1 MLNRNYLWF
10 LIPFLKLKLNTIM
23 KSIAK
28 LSNVSMIFLFLVA
41 GFTTTAQTGEQQEI
55 ISDAE
60 RAKQTLIQED
70 PAMEDLFN
78 NSVGYAIFPN
88 VGKGAYIVGGASGNG
103 AVYQNGELIGMAD
116 LKQLD
121 VGLQLGGQ
129 AFIQAL
135 FFRTE
140 AALNRFKEGNYKL
153 SGTAS
158 AVALEEGRAESIEFR
173 DGIGVVTLP
182 KAGAM
187 IEVSV
192 GGQKFNFEE
201 L

>member
-1 MLNRNYLWF
+1 MRKLRIAYL
-10 LIPFLKLKLNTIM
+10 L
-23 KSIAK
+23 
-28 LSNVSMIFLFLVA
+28 FLFA
-41 GFTTTAQTGEQQEI
+41 GLTATAQSSEDRKI

-70 PAMEDLFN
+70 SGIRDLFN

-103 AVYQNGELIGMAD
+103 AVYQNDKLIGMTD

-129 AFIQAL
+129 AFIQVL
-135 FFRTE
+135 FFKTTE
-140 AALNRFKEGNYKL
+140 ALQRFKEGNFKL

-158 AVALEEGRAESIEFR
+158 AVALDKGRAKSIEFR
-173 DGIGVVTLP
+173 DGVGVVTMP

-187 IEVSV
+187 VEVSV
-192 GGQKFNFEE
+192 GGQKFNFRE

>member
-1 MLNRNYLWF
+1 MKRFAEITKRSITPVLLL
-10 LIPFLKLKLNTIM
+10 LISFGI
-23 KSIAK
+23 
-28 LSNVSMIFLFLVA
+28 
-41 GFTTTAQTGEQQEI
+41 TAQTAKQREI

-60 RAKQTLIQED
+60 RAKEIFIAED
-70 PAMEDLFN
+70 AAIEEMFT
-78 NSVGYAIFPN
+78 NSEGYAIFPN

-103 AVYQNGELIGMAD
+103 AVYQKGELIGMTS

-129 AFIQAL
+129 AFQQVI
-135 FFRTE
+135 FFQTE
-140 AALNRFKEGNYKL
+140 SALNTFKQGNYEL
-153 SGTAS
+153 SANAS
-158 AVALEEGRAESIEFR
+158 AVALDKGAAENLEFR
-173 DGIGVVTLP
+173 DGVAIATLP

-192 GGQKFNFEE
+192 GGQKFEYDE

>member
-1 MLNRNYLWF
+1 MR
-10 LIPFLKLKLNTIM
+10 KL
-23 KSIAK
+23 SIAY
-28 LSNVSMIFLFLVA
+28 LLFLFA
-41 GFTTTAQTGEQQEI
+41 GLTVTAQTSEDRRI

-70 PAMEDLFN
+70 PGIKDLFN

-103 AVYQNGELIGMAD
+103 AVYRNDELIGMTD

-129 AFIQAL
+129 AFIQVL
-135 FFRTE
+135 FFRTTD
-140 AALNRFKEGNYKL
+140 ALERFKEGNFKL

-158 AVALEEGRAESIEFR
+158 AVALDKGRAKSVESR
-173 DGIGVVTLP
+173 DGVGVVTMP

-187 IEVSV
+187 VEVSV
-192 GGQKFNFEE
+192 GGQKFSFRE

>member
-1 MLNRNYLWF
+1 MR
-10 LIPFLKLKLNTIM
+10 KS
-23 KSIAK
+23 SIAY
-28 LSNVSMIFLFLVA
+28 LLFLFA
-41 GFTTTAQTGEQQEI
+41 GLTATAQTSEDRKI

-60 RAKQTLIQED
+60 RAKQTLVQED
-70 PAMEDLFN
+70 PGIKDLFN

-103 AVYQNGELIGMAD
+103 AVYQNDELIGMAD

-129 AFIQAL
+129 AFIQVL
-135 FFRTE
+135 FFKTKD
-140 AALNRFKEGNYKL
+140 ALERFKEGNFKL

-158 AVALEEGRAESIEFR
+158 AVALDKGRAKSVEFR
-173 DGIGVVTLP
+173 DGVGVVTMP

-187 IEVSV
+187 VEVSV
-192 GGQKFNFEE
+192 GGQKFNFREI
-201 L
+201 

>member
-1 MLNRNYLWF
+1 MR
-10 LIPFLKLKLNTIM
+10 KL
-23 KSIAK
+23 SIAY
-28 LSNVSMIFLFLVA
+28 LLFLFA
-41 GFTTTAQTGEQQEI
+41 GLAVTAQTSEDRRI

-70 PAMEDLFN
+70 PGIKDLFN

-103 AVYQNGELIGMAD
+103 AVYQNDKLIGMTD

-129 AFIQAL
+129 AFIQVL
-135 FFRTE
+135 FFKTKD
-140 AALNRFKEGNYKL
+140 ALDQFKEGNFKL

-158 AVALEEGRAESIEFR
+158 AVALDNGRAKSVEFR
-173 DGIGVVTLP
+173 DGVGVVTMP

-187 IEVSV
+187 VEVSV
-192 GGQKFNFEE
+192 GGQKFNFRE

>member
-1 MLNRNYLWF
+1 MRS
-10 LIPFLKLKLNTIM
+10 ITIFN
-23 KSIAK
+23 KGSIAFI
-28 LSNVSMIFLFLVA
+28 LMLFTSLTVL
-41 GFTTTAQTGEQQEI
+41 AQDREDRQI
-55 ISDAE
+55 IADAE

-70 PAMEDLFN
+70 PGMRELFD

-103 AVYQNGELIGMAD
+103 AVYRNDELIGMAD

-129 AFIQAL
+129 AFIQVL
-135 FFRTE
+135 FFQTE
-140 AALNRFKEGNYKL
+140 SALERFKEGRFEL
-153 SGTAS
+153 SGNAS
-158 AVALEEGRAESIEFR
+158 AVALDEGRAQSIEFQN
-173 DGIGVVTLP
+173 GIGVVTMP

-192 GGQKFNFEE
+192 GGQKFEFEE

>member
-1 MLNRNYLWF
+1 MISTAIFKRTGITIL
-10 LIPFLKLKLNTIM
+10 LIFFM
-23 KSIAK
+23 G
-28 LSNVSMIFLFLVA
+28 SMV
-41 GFTTTAQTGEQQEI
+41 TAQTADQKKI
-55 ISDAE
+55 INDAE
-60 RAKQTLIQED
+60 RAKQTLIEKD
-70 PAMEDLFN
+70 PEVRNLLN

-103 AVYQNGELIGMAD
+103 AVYQNDELIGMAD

-129 AFIQAL
+129 AFIQVL
-135 FFRTE
+135 LFRTQ
-140 AALNRFKEGNYKL
+140 AALDRFKEGKFKL
-153 SGTAS
+153 SGNAS
-158 AVALEEGRAESIEFR
+158 AVALDKGRAESIEFR
-173 DGIGVVTLP
+173 DGVGVITMP

-192 GGQKFNFEE
+192 GGQKFNFEA